1 MKLVLL
7 GVDRILLVCCCCL
20 LLPGGAAAASP
31 ARERISRYVE
41 EGQMFVIQHPDE
53 VTILLGKPNNP
64 ITPGGNVKWLCTPN
78 YAPDNN
84 GDGLHDNVVG
94 HMVVYRPPKEV
105 EGLQQQG
112 WVFFLEC
119 NK

>member
-78 YAPDNN
+78 HAPDNN
-84 GDGLHDNVVG
+84 GDGVHDSVVG
-94 HMVVYRPPKEV
+94 HMLLYRPPKAV
-105 EGLQQQG
+105 ESLDQQG
-112 WVFFLEC
+112 
-119 NK
+119 